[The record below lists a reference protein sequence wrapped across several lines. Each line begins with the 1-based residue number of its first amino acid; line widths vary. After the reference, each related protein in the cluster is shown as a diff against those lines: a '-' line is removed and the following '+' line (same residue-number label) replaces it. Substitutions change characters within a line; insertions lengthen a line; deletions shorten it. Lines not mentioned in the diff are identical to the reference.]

1 MNTGGFLLLTVIFAF
16 LLLIVQRS
24 ERKRRRA
31 SFIIMFSVGVI
42 IWRYGIYAL
51 SRECGAAWRAICQT
65 TVMQRATEAYA
76 TQTTF
81 YALLAAVVVNIVYW
95 ALLGR
100 YNPVGSSDSITV
112 YGRDGLP
119 EIPKRERRRLQAEA
133 AEQVEL

>member
-1 MNTGGFLLLTVIFAF
+1 MNIGGFLLLTVIFAF
-16 LLLIVQRS
+16 LLLVVQRS

-31 SFIIMFSVGVI
+31 SFFIMFIVGTI
-42 IWRYGIYAL
+42 IWRYGIYAM
-51 SRECGAAWRAICQT
+51 SRECGAAWRVVCQT
-65 TVMQRATEAYA
+65 TVIQRAAEARA

-81 YALLAAVVVNIVYW
+81 SALVAAVVVNIVYW